1 MKRALAIAGSVLLVA
16 ALTLWASGYRLP
28 TAWTGSVGRTLDRL
42 EGEETQDSSRAS
54 ASPPAAAE
62 RTDAADS
69 TLVSPASQGYRFR
82 IWKPTS
88 ATVDTTEVR
97 GHPFVR
103 FTVAGPENDPP
114 ALTDGFTLTVALRPR
129 AGIPLDSLA
138 QADIAETK
146 QVGGAV
152 LDPVRR
158 DSFRGRPSRFW
169 VQKSAMGGPV
179 THRLIA
185 LGPTAVADVSWSTAG
200 ADPQNH
206 EATIR
211 SMLRSLRFEPAPASR
226 AANASRADSVR
237 VSLALLREP
246 DGSPERG
253 CDDLAWIQRRVLPD
267 DASRT
272 ARLEAALRALLA
284 LDADSVAGH
293 RHFLARTNETL
304 MLDSVALRG
313 DTAAVYLRGRISGL
327 RGVCDH
333 PRARIQLD
341 ETAHRFAFVDTVR
354 FVRNGSP
361 TDLTPDGRGEP
372 PPNASANGTQ

>member
-16 ALTLWASGYRLP
+16 VLALWAFGYRLP
-28 TAWTGSVGRTLDRL
+28 AAWTGSVDRTIDQL
-42 EGEETQDSSRAS
+42 ERRWTQDSSRAS
-54 ASPPAAAE
+54 ARPAAPAE

-82 IWKPTS
+82 IWKPPS
-88 ATVDTTEVR
+88 ATVDTTQVQ
-97 GHPFVR
+97 GHPFIR

-114 ALTDGFTLTVALRPR
+114 ALTDGFTLTIALRPR
-129 AGIPLDSLA
+129 AGRPLDSLVRA
-138 QADIAETK
+138 EIAETK

-158 DSFRGRPSRFW
+158 DSFRGRPSRTW
-169 VQKSAMGGPV
+169 VQESAMGGPV
-179 THRLIA
+179 THRMTA
-185 LGPTAVADVSWSTAG
+185 LGTTAVAEVSWSTAG

-206 EATIR
+206 ETTIG

-226 AANASRADSVR
+226 PADASGSDSVR

-253 CDDLAWIQRRVLPD
+253 CDDLAWTDRRVLPD
-267 DASRT
+267 DASRA

-284 LDADSVAGH
+284 LDADSVDGY

-304 MLDSVALRG
+304 TLDSVSLRG
-313 DTAAVYLRGRISGL
+313 DTAAVYLRGRLSGL

-341 ETAHRFAFVDTVR
+341 ETARRFAFVDTVR
-354 FVRNGSP
+354 FVRNGSA
-361 TDLTPDGRGEP
+361 TDLMPDGRGRP
-372 PPNASANGTQ
+372 PDASANGTQ